1 MAAPHPIL
9 ESYTTYLD
17 DTDKS
22 SATSAIMALT
32 DDIRRST
39 ATTMMGLRD
48 ELRQA
53 GEVLKSCPDA
63 PISIGSLCELFVRFV
78 TRIQMQMED
87 LTDFEAVKR
96 LLVERGET
104 FARTSLD
111 ARTQIAQLGAPLI
124 DDGAVVLTHGYSR
137 VLVALFLTAAK
148 TKHFSVMVAESHPD
162 GAGHTTAR
170 MLIEKGVPVTVVE
183 DCAVAHVM
191 PRCQMVLCGAEAV
204 VESGGVISKTGTYQ
218 MAIVAEACK
227 RPFYV
232 AAESTKF
239 ARMFPLSQDDLPKH
253 ETKREHAAF
262 VGLGSPPNNLI
273 AEKPSRDYTPPCY
286 ITLLFTDLGVL
297 TPSAVSDEL
306 IKLFD

>member
-1 MAAPHPIL
+1 MALVPCLSRCKFSRSADGVRAPNKSDMAAPHPIL

-204 VESGGVISKTGTYQ
+204 VESGGLHPLHQLHPTHLYTS
-218 MAIVAEACK
+218 ALPPAPPAPPASHRALSAPL
-227 RPFYV
+227 RPPPPRRAPV
-232 AAESTKF
+232 AAR
-239 ARMFPLSQDDLPKH
+239 AR
-253 ETKREHAAF
+253 
-262 VGLGSPPNNLI
+262 
-273 AEKPSRDYTPPCY
+273 
-286 ITLLFTDLGVL
+286 
-297 TPSAVSDEL
+297 
-306 IKLFD
+306 